1 MWQPQAQILEPKWL
15 RTHEVRKLDSL
26 DDIQGA
32 LYHVNPG
39 TFRFVDIG
47 NMVGPPF
54 AELAHG
60 R

>member
-39 TFRFVDIG
+39 TF